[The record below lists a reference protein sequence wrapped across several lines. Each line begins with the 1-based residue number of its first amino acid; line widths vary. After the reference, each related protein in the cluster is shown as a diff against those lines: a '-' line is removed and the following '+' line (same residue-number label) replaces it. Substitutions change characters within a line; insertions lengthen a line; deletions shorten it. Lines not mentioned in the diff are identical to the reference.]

1 MSGDR
6 ILILKPKWLR
16 LLLSGEKDLEIRGGR
31 FKPGKYLLGSGG
43 LIYVSCW
50 LGSAIPIHTPEEWD
64 QLRSR
69 HRVEFPS
76 LPYKKTWGLPV
87 TDVVEVATP
96 VRYRHPRGAIGI
108 VRFR

>member
-16 LLLSGEKDLEIRGGR
+16 LLLSGDKDLEIRSCR
-31 FKPGKYLLGSGG
+31 LKPGNYHLGTGG
-43 LIYVSCW
+43 LIHASYQ
-50 LGSAIPIHTPEEWD
+50 LGTAIPIQTPEEWE

-69 HRVEFPS
+69 HRVAS
-76 LPYKKTWGLPV
+76 STLPYKNTWGLPV
-87 TDVVEVATP
+87 TDVVEVTTP
-96 VRYRHPRGAIGI
+96 VRHRHPRGAIGI